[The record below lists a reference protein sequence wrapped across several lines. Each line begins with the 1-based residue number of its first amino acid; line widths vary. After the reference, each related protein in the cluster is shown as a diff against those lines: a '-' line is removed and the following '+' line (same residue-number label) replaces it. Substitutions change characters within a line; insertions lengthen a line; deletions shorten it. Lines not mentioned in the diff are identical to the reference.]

1 MENIF
6 NIKFTFEQNAK
17 DKVITSFSTKQGG
30 DFNVFSYHW
39 QCFAWAAI
47 IGFIHDRRR
56 PVGSP
61 KADQVFSLNTMMNN
75 GGERI
80 AEALICMC
88 IAKYKSLD
96 IMKDPHAAVEFIN
109 EYANG
114 GFDYIMEKLRTEGM
128 TNDFEWVK
136 QEVFSRG
143 EDDTALSH
151 LQKDISQD
159 AYEPIEGFAEQGQN
173 AASQEVA
180 EYDKPQGQPKGRS
193 RWTTHQIGE
202 LKLYRRQGMD
212 VELLASFFHK
222 SVSDVESKIK
232 ELGL

>member
-17 DKVITSFSTKQGG
+17 DNVITSFSTKQGG
-30 DFNVFSYHW
+30 DFNVFAYHW

-47 IGFIHDRRR
+47 IGFLHERRR
-56 PVGSP
+56 PIGSP

-80 AEALICMC
+80 AEALICLC
-88 IAKYKSLD
+88 IAKDGSID
-96 IMKDPHAAVEFIN
+96 IMKDPHAAIELIN

-114 GFDYIMEKLRTEGM
+114 GFDYIIEKVRTEGM

-143 EDDTALSH
+143 LEDM
-151 LQKDISQD
+151 DISHIQRPAAEEVED
-159 AYEPIEGFAEQGQN
+159 NTKGVPSPDQPTKEEGRPEQ
-173 AASQEVA
+173 ASS
-180 EYDKPQGQPKGRS
+180 PKART
-193 RWTTHQIGE
+193 RWTTSQIGE

-212 VELLASFFHK
+212 VSMLASYFKK
-222 SVSDVESKIK
+222 SVEDVEAKIA
-232 ELGL
+232 ELGI